1 VIVVKDLVRDAG
13 AIDAAK
19 DLDVRA
25 ACQWDGTR
33 CSWIGYRWGG
43 GVGVKSGKIVPKLD
57 GGWKDG
63 LGQED
68 VFVGGIDVLDIGTAL
83 GFHPKGMREMIS
95 KLLRMRGLV
104 L

>member
-1 VIVVKDLVRDAG
+1 MPVGWDTVLMDWVLVLESSLA
-13 AIDAAK
+13 
-19 DLDVRA
+19 
-25 ACQWDGTR
+25 
-33 CSWIGYRWGG
+33 
-43 GVGVKSGKIVPKLD
+43 KIVPKLD

-83 GFHPKGMREMIS
+83 GFHPKDMKEMIS

>member
-1 VIVVKDLVRDAG
+1 MPVGWDTVLMDWVLVLESSLA
-13 AIDAAK
+13 
-19 DLDVRA
+19 
-25 ACQWDGTR
+25 
-33 CSWIGYRWGG
+33 
-43 GVGVKSGKIVPKLD
+43 KIVPKLD

-83 GFHPKGMREMIS
+83 GFNPKDMKEMIS